1 MIKSSKKREQR
12 KRKRPQVTIRKPDER
27 ALRAVN
33 KVNAYAYE
41 RKSFIDAQFHG
52 LSPYHTAL
60 THQMLCPNTV
70 DSAHLV
76 VAPAEIPNAV
86 AVRHFHKTMDITQA
100 AFPNGFS
107 ACMLPDLFMPGY
119 VSGSA
124 NVLVPPAALG
134 PVGMTLK
141 LIASNNAITTSVCSV
156 SDDTS
161 DTALA
166 TLAPTVDGAAAQ
178 KLALGITAGPATTW
192 NITVTN
198 ASKTKNVIP
207 NLKIYSLTTAG
218 AGAWSAAL
226 YNKSLAENAVDSAA
240 ITIALNTTWV
250 GFEVS
255 NTSDKTVEFDIKI
268 AGANSQVICTPAASL
283 GPAFSKY
290 IVDNGIVYGRV
301 LSMSLLATN
310 TSADFQNGGNINAGR
325 VPNSFDPFKNTT
337 QQLSAL
343 PSNRRYQAQAD
354 KGCYVTW
361 IPGQMDE
368 FGIDNLAQKRAQL
381 NDSEFIFVQLDGW
394 PAGASFKLQFDW
406 IVEFY
411 TPNQSFEKTYPPPLM
426 DDFRRLYYMW
436 ALQDAATC
444 NPDHDTG
451 WRKFIQNVV
460 NGAQRAYKFYNDHQH
475 EIHAVGQ
482 LASSFL

>member
-1 MIKSSKKREQR
+1 MNKGSKKREGTR
-12 KRKRPQVTIRKPDER
+12 KRKRPQVQIRRPDER
-27 ALRAVN
+27 IRSIN
-33 KVNAYAYE
+33 KVNAYAHE
-41 RKSFIDAQFHG
+41 RKSYIDAQFQG
-52 LSPYHTAL
+52 LSPYYTAL

-100 AFPNGFS
+100 SFPSGFS

-134 PVGMTLK
+134 SIGMTLK
-141 LIASNNAITTSVCSV
+141 LIANNNAITTSVCSV
-156 SDDTS
+156 SDDS
-161 DTALA
+161 GDNAIA
-166 TLAPTVDGAAAQ
+166 TLAPVVDGAAAQ
-178 KLALGITAGPATTW
+178 KLALSITAGPATNW

-198 ASKTKNVIP
+198 KSKTSNVIP
-207 NLKIYSLTTAG
+207 TLKIYTLTTAG

-226 YNKSLAENAVDSAA
+226 YNKSLAENAIDSAA
-240 ITIALNTTWV
+240 VTIALNTTCV
-250 GFEVS
+250 GFEVL

-268 AGANSQVICTPAASL
+268 AGANSQIICTPAASL

-406 IVEFY
+406 VVEFY
-411 TPNQSFEKTYPPPLM
+411 TPNQSFEKIYPPPLM

-444 NPDHDTG
+444 NPDHDSG
-451 WRKFIQNVV
+451 WKKFVKGVIE
-460 NGAQRAYKFYNDHQH
+460 GAHKAYRFYNDHQH

-482 LASSFL
+482 LASSLL